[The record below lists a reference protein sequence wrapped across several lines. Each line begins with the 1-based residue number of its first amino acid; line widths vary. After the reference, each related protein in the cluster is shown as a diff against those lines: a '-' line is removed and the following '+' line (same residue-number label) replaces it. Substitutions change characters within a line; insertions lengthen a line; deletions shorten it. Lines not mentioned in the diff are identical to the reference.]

1 MNFDIANLVLN
12 IGQSNPKDW
21 VDIFSAF
28 APIIIGLIT
37 ICIAIY
43 ANCLNNKNLKQQI
56 KQFAIQLKEERKNLN
71 IQLNQQKKQWLN
83 EAYIKHEAEIILKF
97 RELLYKSEKAF
108 FWFSDILRPYKI
120 MAKMFPSQD
129 VYLKEEQL
137 FVKFSDYCKN
147 YDIINNL
154 NNFYNN
160 NQILLKKNEIEKE
173 FIYVVAILSTCA
185 WLNSTK
191 DFLYTLVEENESCI
205 KYKLNVIDKIGQ
217 QFVSTIE
224 FETNTQVTLPK
235 YTEEKLQNYTNNIM
249 GIYFDLI
256 HKLDKIITYYDGDL
270 PNNLE
275 QFKVHSYPSSIVL
288 VNSINK
294 KQDEENDL

>member
-1 MNFDIANLVLN
+1 MDFDIANLVLN
-12 IGQSNPKDW
+12 IGQTNPKDW

-37 ICIAIY
+37 ICIAMY
-43 ANCLNNKNLKQQI
+43 ANYLNNKNLKQQI
-56 KQFAIQLKEERKNLN
+56 KQFVIQLKEDRKNLN

-97 RELLYKSEKAF
+97 RKLLYKSQKAF
-108 FWFSDILRPYKI
+108 FWFSDILRPYKT

-129 VYLKEEQL
+129 VYLKNEQL
-137 FVKFSDYCKN
+137 FVKFSDYCEN
-147 YDIINNL
+147 YDVINNL

-160 NQILLKKNEIEKE
+160 NQMLLKKNGIEKE
-173 FIYVVAILSTCA
+173 FIYVAAILSTCA
-185 WLNSTK
+185 WLNNTK
-191 DFLYTLVEENESCI
+191 DFSYTLVEENESCI

-217 QFVSTIE
+217 LFVSTIE

-275 QFKVHSYPSSIVL
+275 QFKVHSYPSSMVL

-294 KQDEENDL
+294 NQDKKNDL

>member
-1 MNFDIANLVLN
+1 MDFEIANLVFN
-12 IGQSNPKDW
+12 IGSSNSKDW

-83 EAYIKHEAEIILKF
+83 EAYIKHEAEIILEF

-108 FWFSDILRPYKI
+108 FWFADILKPYKI
-120 MAKMFPSQD
+120 MTKMFPSQD
-129 VYLKEEQL
+129 VYLKKEQL

-160 NQILLKKNEIEKE
+160 NQMLLKKNGIEEE
-173 FIYVVAILSTCA
+173 FIYVIAILSTCA
-185 WLNSTK
+185 WLNNTK

-205 KYKLNVIDKIGQ
+205 KYKLNIIDKIGQ
-217 QFVSTIE
+217 LFVSTIE
-224 FETNTQVTLPK
+224 QESNIQIK
-235 YTEEKLQNYTNNIM
+235 YTEKILQTYVDNIM
-249 GIYFDLI
+249 GIYHNLT

-270 PNNLE
+270 PDNCE
-275 QFKVHSYPSSIVL
+275 QYKAHSYPSSCAL
-288 VNSINK
+288 VASINNNL
-294 KQDEENDL
+294 EERNDL